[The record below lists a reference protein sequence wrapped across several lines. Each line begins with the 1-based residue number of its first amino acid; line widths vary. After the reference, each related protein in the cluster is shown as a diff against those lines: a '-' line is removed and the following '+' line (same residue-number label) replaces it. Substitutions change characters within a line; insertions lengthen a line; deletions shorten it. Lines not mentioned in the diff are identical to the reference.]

1 MRGSLPRTEAGFGSP
16 GSFKAW
22 QCAWCAGC
30 ISSWDWTWEEWH
42 GHGGVVAVVQ
52 VEDRTGWDAFV
63 RCRWVVH
70 GGRRAARSFSLQLLA
85 PDRAP
90 RVHTFLGG
98 PNQPGGLGGAPFQ
111 STLWSPSH
119 GAAASPVPWAR
130 KQRVIVSSWCRWA
143 AVMTVVRSS
152 VDTPGSHGPAWKLP
166 LMETDDEEDD
176 DDSQWGRR
184 RSVAARVRS
193 TVGRATSS
201 WLADGTEGGRRR
213 ETARQGVDGFV
224 RLREWW

>member
-1 MRGSLPRTEAGFGSP
+1 MGGAWRSTCSSLVFSAASGSRQGPQGTYFSWRTEPTWRSRRSALSKYSLESLSWRRCQSRSLGS
-16 GSFKAW
+16 
-22 QCAWCAGC
+22 
-30 ISSWDWTWEEWH
+30 
-42 GHGGVVAVVQ
+42 
-52 VEDRTGWDAFV
+52 R
-63 RCRWVVH
+63 
-70 GGRRAARSFSLQLLA
+70 
-85 PDRAP
+85 
-90 RVHTFLGG
+90 
-98 PNQPGGLGGAPFQ
+98 
-111 STLWSPSH
+111 
-119 GAAASPVPWAR
+119 
-130 KQRVIVSSWCRWA
+130 QRVIVSSWCRWA

-193 TVGRATSS
+193 TGGRATSS

-213 ETARQGVDGFV
+213 ETARPGVDGFI